1 MPLGMPPDK
10 SVKTKK
16 MKIIETPIP
25 GLLIIEPRVF
35 ADERGYFF
43 ESYNASNFEKYGLQ
57 TNFVQDNESKS
68 QRGVIRGLH
77 YQLEPHS
84 QTKLIR
90 VIRGTVYDVAL
101 DLRKGSPTFGQ
112 WYGLEVSAANK
123 KQFYI
128 PKGFAHGFSVLSEYA
143 IFSYKCDHFYTPAS
157 ERGIRYDD
165 PAFGIDWKLS
175 EAEAIVSEKDR
186 VLPFL
191 TDAEM
196 NFNF

>member
-1 MPLGMPPDK
+1 
-10 SVKTKK
+10 

-43 ESYNASNFEKYGLQ
+43 ESFSQTKFDESGLISG
-57 TNFVQDNESKS
+57 FVQDNESKS
-68 QRGVIRGLH
+68 HRGVIRGLH
-77 YQLEPHS
+77 YQLAPYA

-90 VIRGTVYDVAL
+90 VVRGTVYDVAV

-112 WYGLEVSAANK
+112 WYGLEVSASNK

-143 IFSYKCDHFYTPAS
+143 IFSYKCDAFYNPAA
-157 ERGIRYDD
+157 ERGIRLDD
-165 PAFGIDWKLS
+165 PYLAIDWKLPFG
-175 EAEAIVSEKDR
+175 EAVISDKDLL
-186 VLPFL
+186 LPCFA
-191 TDAEM
+191 DAEM
-196 NFNF
+196 NFNYE

>member
-1 MPLGMPPDK
+1 
-10 SVKTKK
+10 

-43 ESYNASNFEKYGLQ
+43 ESFNEKSFHEADIDVH
-57 TNFVQDNESKS
+57 FVQDNESKS
-68 QRGVIRGLH
+68 GHGVIRGLH
-77 YQLEPHS
+77 YQLEPYA

-90 VIRGTVYDVAL
+90 VIRGTVYDVAV

-112 WYGLEVSAANK
+112 WFGLEVSAVNK

-128 PKGFAHGFSVLSEYA
+128 PKGFAHGFSVISEYA
-143 IFSYKCDHFYTPAS
+143 IFSYKCDEFYNPAS

-165 PAFGIDWKLS
+165 PTLAIDWKLDAS
-175 EAEAIVSEKDR
+175 DATVSEKDKI
-186 VLPFL
+186 LPIL
-191 TDAEM
+191 AEAEM
-196 NFNF
+196 NFKF